1 MSKLKLIHMS
11 KIISVLLFFICLLI
25 FKPSYEQNAMVNN
38 HSDRGEFEFDSEQ
51 YFGDPT
57 IPVYNFRLNDVT
69 NTMEEIVYAVNMVL
83 QGSANITSYYDGDDQ
98 AYIISIS
105 QLPLPDY
112 ENMLTVIAFFPDDT
126 ISGGI
131 NLYYCKPLIHFDSI
145 ESEGVKTVIE
155 PQNIIHTPDAQ
166 ITTIAGPACSSPNNH
181 ITQVLASFNDGELVS
196 VWEGYEYNQVEV
208 TFNITQLNPDGLQ
221 PGENKLM
228 IWALGDQP
236 NELSDPDSTYI
247 FYHDFDY
254 GELEANTICRYDSN
268 YRLTGLP
275 EGGYFSGEGIV
286 GNTNIFNPSL
296 VPESVNTVVI
306 TYEYPVY
313 GTISSVQK
321 EIYLLNIPVLSLEGS
336 LQVCS
341 NATDEP
347 YQITL
352 NDDISLYTIDWHIT
366 GGDTLEGKGTN
377 SSKLIHWGQ
386 APGPG
391 KINVKAYPLSPGQGC
406 FAENEFIIDI
416 DPTTVPD
423 KSFLLLQDKLLVCS
437 YPSANYYIWYK
448 NDECLDTTEN
458 QQYYFLG
465 PDFSLNETDVFYVC
479 TAFDISAD
487 SCCTKSFLYPGEN
500 ENPDKATLFNNFF
513 TSHEGL
519 NIYPN
524 PNNGQFTVSVL
535 NEFSGK
541 ATFKIFNMYGQEVYG
556 GSFIKEN
563 EHFSKSFNLEFLTAG
578 LYLVEIDMG
587 SIRHLGKVHI
597 Y

>member
-11 KIISVLLFFICLLI
+11 KIISVVLLFSCLLI
-25 FKPSYEQNAMVNN
+25 FKPSYEQNAMVIN
-38 HSDRGEFEFDSEQ
+38 HADRGEFEFDSEQ
-51 YFGDPT
+51 YFGNPQ
-57 IPVYNFRLNDVT
+57 IPVYTFRLNDVT
-69 NTMEEIVYAVNMVL
+69 NTMNEIVYAVNLVL
-83 QGSANITSYYDGDDQ
+83 QEPANITSIYNDDDQ

-112 ENMLTVIAFFPDDT
+112 ENTLSVIAFFPNDT

-131 NLYYCKPLIHFDSI
+131 TLYYCKPLISFDSI
-145 ESEGVKTVIE
+145 ESEGMSTSIE
-155 PQNIIHTPDAQ
+155 PRNIIHTPDAQ
-166 ITTIAGPACSSPNNH
+166 IKTSAGPSCSSPNNH
-181 ITQVLASFNDGELVS
+181 ITEVFASLNEGELVS
-196 VWEGYEYNQVEV
+196 IWDGYEYNQVEV
-208 TFNITQLNPDGLQ
+208 PFNITRVNPEGLQ

-236 NELSDPDSTYI
+236 NELSDPATTYI

-254 GELEANTICRYDSN
+254 GELGENTVCRYDSN
-268 YRLTGLP
+268 YRLTGIP
-275 EGGYFSGEGIV
+275 EGGHFSGEGIV
-286 GNTNIFNPSL
+286 GSTNTFNPSL
-296 VPESVNTVVI
+296 VPGSMNTIVI

-313 GTISSVQK
+313 DTISSVQK
-321 EIYLLNIPVLSLEGS
+321 EIYLLNIPDLSLEGS

-341 NATDEP
+341 NATDEL
-347 YQITL
+347 YQIIL
-352 NDDISLYTIDWHIT
+352 NGDISTYNFNWHIT

-377 SSKLIHWGQ
+377 FSKLIHWGHT
-386 APGPG
+386 PGPG
-391 KINVKAYPLSPGQGC
+391 KINVKAFPLSPGQGC
-406 FAENEFIIDI
+406 FAEKEFIIDI

-437 YPSANYYIWYK
+437 DPSANYYIWYK

-458 QQYYFLG
+458 RQYYFLG
-465 PDFSLNETDVFYVC
+465 PDFMLNETDLFYVC

-513 TSHEGL
+513 ISHEGL

-524 PNNGQFTVSVL
+524 PTTGKFTVSIL
-535 NEFSGK
+535 NKFSGK
-541 ATFKIFNMYGQEVYG
+541 ATFKIYNMYGQEVYG

-563 EHFSKSFNLEFLTAG
+563 EYFSKAFNLEFLTAG
-578 LYLVEIDMG
+578 LYLVEIDVG
-587 SIRHLGKVHI
+587 SVRHLGKVHI
-597 Y
+597 H